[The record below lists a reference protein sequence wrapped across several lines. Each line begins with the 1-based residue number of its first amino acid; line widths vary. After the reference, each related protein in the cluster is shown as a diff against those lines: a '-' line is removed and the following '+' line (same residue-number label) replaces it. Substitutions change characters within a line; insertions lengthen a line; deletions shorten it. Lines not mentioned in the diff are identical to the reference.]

1 MQLVDIKVQ
10 VVLFGQLLD
19 DVQILVLIRHGEGD
33 LQTETVGQRGNGLEG
48 IAHAHLIALTVS
60 HALADEMTAVGRC
73 VNDQI
78 GRLSGQTALDKRLEC
93 GKVVVLAA
101 EG

>member
-10 VVLFGQLLD
+10 VVLLGQLLD

-48 IAHAHLIALTVS
+48 IAHAHLIALTVG

-78 GRLSGQTALDKRLEC
+78 GRFSG
-93 GKVVVLAA
+93 
-101 EG
+101 